1 MIPHEFEPK
10 KKLSRDIPNTFQ
22 SNKPFIQSFNQSI
35 NRMSSIALHRI
46 LNQSINQS
54 IDQDLHQIPVWSSGR
69 ILQHFGVFQRLAVTN
84 IGDIHPLHAHP
95 LIQASIEL
103 GPVDVVLVNT
113 VSVLLHRQHLRRV
126 VFVLLDHEHHQM
138 GSLRG
143 HGDFA
148 VVRVEG
154 NDGLRSPGVG
164 VHDFLWRGWVAISS
178 SPSVEISGNPSGW
191 DSFFKES

>member
-1 MIPHEFEPK
+1 MKTYIRF
-10 KKLSRDIPNTFQ
+10 RCG
-22 SNKPFIQSFNQSI
+22 
-35 NRMSSIALHRI
+35 
-46 LNQSINQS
+46 
-54 IDQDLHQIPVWSSGR
+54 SSGG
-69 ILQHFGVFQRLAVTN
+69 ILQHFGVFQWLAVTN

-138 GSLRG
+138 GPLRG

-148 VVRVEG
+148 MVRIEG
-154 NDGLRSPGVG
+154 NDGLRGPGVG
-164 VHDFLWRGWVAISS
+164 VHDFLWSGLGGHFFLAVRGDFRESIWLRLLFQGLLESD
-178 SPSVEISGNPSGW
+178 EIFYTNQGEKPHIIINKNTREYDNKIFSEKSIKQ
-191 DSFFKES
+191 SIY